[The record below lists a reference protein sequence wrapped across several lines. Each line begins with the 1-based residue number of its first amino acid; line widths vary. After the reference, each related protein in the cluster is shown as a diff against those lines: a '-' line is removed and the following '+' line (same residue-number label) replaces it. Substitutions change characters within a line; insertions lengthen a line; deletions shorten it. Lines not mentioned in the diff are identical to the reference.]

1 MTPDQFNQLLQVL
14 ERIASKQYTITGA
27 ADWPILLV
35 LGGLLVS
42 VLGFMWHDLRGQLKD
57 HKDDTRKTSILYG
70 SSNAAAKRTAA
81 RAIATKRSHDHRRSG
96 SP

>member
-1 MTPDQFNQLLQVL
+1 MTPDQFKELLQVL

-57 HKDDTRKTSILYG
+57 HKDDNEKDIDLLWEE
-70 SSNAAAKRTAA
+70 
-81 RAIATKRSHDHRRSG
+81 HRRCQKECCPRHSHQQEK
-96 SP
+96 P

>member
-1 MTPDQFNQLLQVL
+1 MTPDQFKELLQVL

-57 HKDDTRKTSILYG
+57 HKDDNEKDIDLLWDQQRRCQE
-70 SSNAAAKRTAA
+70 ACCPRH
-81 RAIATKRSHDHRRSG
+81 SHQQEKQ
-96 SP
+96 

>member
-1 MTPDQFNQLLQVL
+1 MTPDQFRELLQVL

-42 VLGFMWHDLRGQLKD
+42 VLGFMWHDLRGQLRD
-57 HKDDTRKTSILYG
+57 HKDDNEKDIDL
-70 SSNAAAKRTAA
+70 
-81 RAIATKRSHDHRRSG
+81 IWEQQRRCQDKCC
-96 SP
+96 PTQTQHAHQQEKA

>member
-57 HKDDTRKTSILYG
+57 HKDDNEKDIDL
-70 SSNAAAKRTAA
+70 
-81 RAIATKRSHDHRRSG
+81 IWEQQRRCQEDCCPRHSYKEK
-96 SP
+96 P